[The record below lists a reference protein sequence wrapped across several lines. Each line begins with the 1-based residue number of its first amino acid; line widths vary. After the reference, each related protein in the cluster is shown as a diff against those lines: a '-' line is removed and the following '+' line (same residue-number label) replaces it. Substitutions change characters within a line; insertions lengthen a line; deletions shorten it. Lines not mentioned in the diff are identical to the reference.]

1 MRELLDDLVRIHFSF
16 YLNADRA
23 SLDLNDANTE
33 LAAISAKYG
42 ATIAEVLLL
51 AGFIKNFVD
60 AN

>member
-1 MRELLDDLVRIHFSF
+1 
-16 YLNADRA
+16 
-23 SLDLNDANTE
+23 LDLNDANTE